1 MALASEVQTS
11 FLGGEWSP
19 TAIGNF
25 TDPKY
30 KIAMGTSLNGFPLEP
45 GAWTRRPGT
54 LECGT
59 TRNGNPGRVI
69 AFPFEEAQPYNMEF
83 TNGFLRFWNGPAL
96 ATTNDSA
103 AIAAISTANPAVVQL
118 STAVTWVTGNS
129 GYFTNLGADPL
140 LQNRVFL
147 LTKVD
152 TTHFSIADALTGA
165 TIDGSTLGSFVSGTL
180 NRVQEVT
187 TPYVGNTWASLRSV
201 QAEDN
206 AILLQATQPPQILT
220 VTPATGTVPFA
231 TFALSK
237 ANFLDGPYLDP
248 FKNGVQAVP
257 SAQTGVISI
266 TLSFPLYVAT
276 TSYAI
281 GAVVTSSSVNYISL
295 VDQNVGNTPV
305 SSPSDWSP
313 IDASVAI
320 NNGLGFLAS
329 DVGRLVRLFSEPPL
343 WVQGSYTTGNVV
355 TYNPT
360 MLPGAGTY
368 WQAQGSTTAV
378 PGNDLTNWKLVAI
391 GAALPSITD
400 IQSGIVP
407 LNVGSN
413 AGPAQ
418 WTWGIIT
425 ALLNSLSGTVSGVAH
440 IGTLTGD
447 GGLAAAFNGSTSQL
461 GSNSAEQQATFTN
474 PMVNTNYGF
483 NGYIGQNYTGTIAT
497 HYAIDHVTIFPSS
510 DQGFGELFLSS
521 GGGSGTLTGT
531 WTITFVLYGSNSSPS
546 GYNNGT
552 ILGTTTLQEYN
563 NFPLGVSNLG
573 FFPLTIA
580 SSDKVT
586 LYKYVWVAAEVNLN
600 VSAVSGFLFLSG
612 TVIEYIYISQ
622 MVVSG
627 VAGSGSTSAGCTL
640 ELLGPSV
647 LYSGGINTWQLGA
660 YSNTTG
666 WPTNGTYI
674 DGRLWL
680 SGVIPNRVDA
690 CYANGLNTGSNQV
703 NFAPTDQYGTVS
715 AANAVNRTFT
725 APDSNPIFWME
736 PDQQGIICGT
746 QAGEWLIS
754 APTAGGISPLNI
766 SDRRVTKI
774 RCANIEPRRTEHTLA
789 LVQTHQRKT
798 VEYFPDVFSGKFT
811 APNLSEKWKHLTTSF
826 IQELAYQQELVPT
839 IWHRMGNGG
848 LVGLTYKRDTLMTS
862 QGPTI
867 CGAHRHTL
875 GSNRTIQSITV
886 GPSEAGTL
894 DALSMTTQDP
904 VTGLYHVEMMTDLF
918 EDGDVITQAWFL
930 DSAVVPSTYSINGS
944 TSITLNGLFSLNGY
958 TVTAWIGGVD
968 AGDFPVAT
976 GSMVVPLFGQTG
988 QANSLL
994 TAAFLATFTGTIPIV
1009 VGFTYTSSGQCLTP
1023 QEPPQTGA
1031 RNGPAFG
1038 KRKRFHGLQAQL
1050 VNTQGISFATS
1061 LSTSAAVANRLRVAQ
1076 LKTPGGG
1083 SLLAQNVLFSGIW
1096 KDTLSDDPQG
1106 FSNAIAWSIT
1116 RPYPA
1121 TVAAVGGF
1129 IETADE

>member
-30 KIAMGTSLNGFPLEP
+30 KIAMAVCFNGFPLEP

-54 LECGT
+54 MELGF
-59 TRNGNPGRVI
+59 TRGGNPGRVV

-83 TNGFLRFWNGPAL
+83 TDGFLRFWGGTQL
-96 ATTNDSA
+96 ATTNDSVV
-103 AIAAISTANPAVVQL
+103 ISAISTANPAVVTL

-129 GYFTNLGADPL
+129 GYFTGLGTNDL
-140 LQNRVFL
+140 ILQNRVFL
-147 LTKVD
+147 LTKID
-152 TTHFSIADALTGA
+152 TTHFSIADAISGTS
-165 TIDGSTLGSFVSGTL
+165 IDGSTLGTFVAGTL
-180 NRVQEVT
+180 NRVQEIV
-187 TPYVGNTWASLRSV
+187 TPYVGGIWSTLRSV

-206 AILLQATQPPQILT
+206 ALLVQATQPPQVLT
-220 VTPATGTVPFA
+220 VTPASGAISFA
-231 TFALSK
+231 TFALTPAS
-237 ANFLDGPYLDP
+237 FLDGPYLDP

-257 SAQTGVISI
+257 SAQTGVINI

-276 TSYAI
+276 TSYSI
-281 GAVVTSSSVNYISL
+281 GSVVTSSGVNYISL
-295 VDQNVGNTPV
+295 VDQNVGNTPA
-305 SSPSDWSP
+305 SNPSDWSP

-360 MLPGAGTY
+360 MQPGAGTY

-407 LNVGSN
+407 LNVGANS
-413 AGPAQ
+413 GPAQ

-425 ALLNSLSGTVSGVAH
+425 GLLNALGGNISGVVH

-461 GSNSAEQQATFTN
+461 AGNSAALSSSSGTPVAGTN
-474 PMVNTNYGF
+474 VGF
-483 NGYIGQNYTGTIAT
+483 NGYIGQNYSGTVAT
-497 HYAIDHVTIFPSS
+497 HYAIDHVTLFPSS
-510 DQGFGELFLSS
+510 DQFFGALSIAGS
-521 GGGSGTLTGT
+521 GGAYITGT
-531 WTITFVLYGSNSSPS
+531 WSINFVLYASNSSPAS
-546 GYNNGT
+546 YNNGT
-552 ILGTTTLQEYN
+552 VLGSTSIQVPGI
-563 NFPLGVSNLG
+563 FPIGVYHVG
-573 FFPLTIA
+573 AFPITIG

-586 LYKYVWVAAEVNLN
+586 LYKYVWVATEVNLN
-600 VSAVSGFLFLSG
+600 VNTVNVGFGTSISSVSEFIF
-612 TVIEYIYISQ
+612 VSQ
-622 MVVSG
+622 MVVTG
-627 VAGSGSTSAGCTL
+627 VAGSGSTAAGVSL

-647 LYSGGINTWQLGA
+647 LYSGGIVTWQLGA
-660 YSNTTG
+660 YGNTTG
-666 WPTNGTYI
+666 WPTCGTYE
-674 DGRLWL
+674 DGRVWL

-690 CYANGLNTGSNQV
+690 CYANGFVTGSNQI

-715 AANAVNRTFT
+715 AANAINRTFT
-725 APDSNPIFWME
+725 APDANPIFWME
-736 PDQQGIICGT
+736 PEQQGIICGT

-754 APTAGGISPLNI
+754 APTAGGLSPLNI
-766 SDRRVTKI
+766 ANKRVTKI
-774 RCANIEPRRTEHTLA
+774 RCANIEPRRAEHTMV

-811 APNLSEKWKHLTTSF
+811 APNLTEKWKHLTVSF
-826 IQELAYQQELVPT
+826 IQELAYQQELVPMV
-839 IWHRMGNGG
+839 WHRMGDGS

-867 CGAHRHTL
+867 CGAHHHKL
-875 GSNRTIQSITV
+875 GSTRLVKSITV

-894 DALSMTTQDP
+894 DALSMTTQD
-904 VTGLYHVEMMTDLF
+904 TATNFYHVEMMTDLF
-918 EDGDVITQAWFL
+918 EDGDTITQAWFL
-930 DSAVVPSTYSINGS
+930 DGAVTPSSYTVNGS
-944 TSITLNGLFSLNGY
+944 TSITINGLFSMNGY
-958 TVTAWIGGVD
+958 TVTAWVGGVD
-968 AGDFPVAT
+968 AGDFPVAS
-976 GSMVVPLFGQTG
+976 GSMTVPLFGQTG
-988 QANSLL
+988 QANPLL
-994 TAAFLATFTGTIPIV
+994 TASFLATFTGTIPMVI
-1009 VGFTYTSSGQCLTP
+1009 GFTYNSQGKLLTP

-1038 KRKRFHGLQAQL
+1038 KRKRFHGIQAKL
-1050 VNTQGISFATS
+1050 ATTQGIYFGTSF
-1061 LSTSAAVANRLRVAQ
+1061 STTIASKLRLAS
-1076 LKTPGGG
+1076 LKTSGGG
-1083 SLLAQNVLFSGIW
+1083 SLLANNVLFSGMY
-1096 KDTLSDDPQG
+1096 KDTISDDPQG
-1106 FSNAIAWSIT
+1106 FDNALHWQIS

-1121 TVAAVGGF
+1121 TVTAIGGF
-1129 IETADE
+1129 LEAVDE